1 MQCTSKRRKKA
12 KVVNNTK
19 PQGIIMTTLDI
30 FNDIVKILNSLV
42 LMEGSLGKT
51 ISEGK
56 EFAAAFESGSVDEAK
71 SKMDSFSKNLGELET
86 LFKENTLDP
95 AMDLYQKIKQLLH
108 LHVAQTEKQ
117 LIELKSASGVN
128 EAQDLLKMIDGNR
141 KDSA

>member
-1 MQCTSKRRKKA
+1 
-12 KVVNNTK
+12 
-19 PQGIIMTTLDI
+19 MTTLDI